1 MGPGAI
7 VGSGPSAHAAAEV
20 GALVVCVWVRA
31 AVTGTVTSA
40 PPCQWL
46 DSAVRVPAASG
57 PRGKVGS
64 ESNLLPGSSLA
75 RDRLTRLRLRVT
87 GNWQAEA
94 HWHARRDE

>member
-7 VGSGPSAHAAAEV
+7 VGCGPSAHAAAEV
-20 GALVVCVWVRA
+20 GALVVCVGACRSDWHRDLRPTLPVA
-31 AVTGTVTSA
+31 G
-40 PPCQWL
+40 L
-46 DSAVRVPAASG
+46 AVRVPAASG

-75 RDRLTRLRLRVT
+75 RDRLTRLRVT

-94 HWHARRDE
+94 HARRDE